1 MKLLWSTSFRS
12 FGKSINN
19 DNIQKNFLS
28 SLVSKKFDLTL
39 FVTQFG
45 ESGVEEE
52 IKKNQLKYIYKNSKS
67 EIPQGKKYSNKY
79 MLKYSLEEFL
89 KSDYDYF
96 VHSTADLM
104 LPFNMIENLLKFKN
118 KNALFFVFPNTL
130 VVNGKIIGL
139 STPIFGIDIFIFKI
153 DKVKARFFL
162 DLVESWEQ
170 YDWGVIDNF
179 LISVSDKM
187 NLEFVNLYKTSN
199 IIKFEND
206 FSTFNED
213 TSWQKEAW
221 IQNND
226 YFLNFLKKNQMSSLY
241 AKGSYYYLAYKFFRT
256 KDLNLNLL
264 KCYIK
269 LFFYFL
275 YNCFKK
281 VLDSFNKQ
289 SLKK

>member
-1 MKLLWSTSFRS
+1 
-12 FGKSINN
+12 
-19 DNIQKNFLS
+19 
-28 SLVSKKFDLTL
+28 
-39 FVTQFG
+39 
-45 ESGVEEE
+45 
-52 IKKNQLKYIYKNSKS
+52 LKYIYKNSKN
-67 EIPQGKKYSNKY
+67 EIPQEKKYSNKY
-79 MLKYSLEEFL
+79 MLKYSLEQFL
-89 KSDYDYF
+89 KGDYDYY
-96 VHSTADLM
+96 VHSTADLV

-118 KNALFFVFPNTL
+118 NNTLFFVFPNTL
-130 VVNGKIIGL
+130 VVNGKVIGL

-170 YDWGVIDNF
+170 YDWGVVDNF

-187 NLEFVNLYKTSN
+187 KLEFVNLYKTFN

-206 FSTFNED
+206 FLNFNED
-213 TSWQKEAW
+213 TSWQKKSW

-226 YFLNFLKKNQMSSLY
+226 YFLNFLKKNDMSSLY
-241 AKGSYYYLAYKFFRT
+241 AKGSYYYLAYKFFRI

-281 VLDSFNKQ
+281 VL
-289 SLKK
+289 KKFK

>member
-12 FGKSINN
+12 FGKFINN
-19 DNIQKNFLS
+19 DDIQKNFLS

-45 ESGVEEE
+45 ETGVEEE
-52 IKKNQLKYIYKNSKS
+52 IKKNQLKYIYKNSKN

-89 KSDYDYF
+89 NGDYDYYI
-96 VHSTADLM
+96 HSTADLIV
-104 LPFNMIENLLKFKN
+104 PSNMIDNLIKFKN
-118 KNALFFVFPNTL
+118 NNILFFIFPNSL
-130 VVNGKIIGL
+130 VVNGKIIDP

-153 DKVKARFFL
+153 DKVKAKTFL

-170 YDWGVIDNF
+170 YDWGIVDNF
-179 LISVSDKM
+179 LISVSEKI
-187 NLEFVNLYKTSN
+187 NLEFVNLFKSSN
-199 IIKFEND
+199 IIKYEND
-206 FSTFNED
+206 FSTFGED
-213 TSWQKEAW
+213 KSWQKESW
-221 IQNND
+221 TKNNE
-226 YFLNFLKKNQMSSLY
+226 YFLNFLKKNNISSLY
-241 AKGSYYYLAYKFFRT
+241 AKGSYYYLAYKFFRI

-264 KCYIK
+264 KCYTK

-281 VLDSFNKQ
+281 VLNKF
-289 SLKK
+289 K